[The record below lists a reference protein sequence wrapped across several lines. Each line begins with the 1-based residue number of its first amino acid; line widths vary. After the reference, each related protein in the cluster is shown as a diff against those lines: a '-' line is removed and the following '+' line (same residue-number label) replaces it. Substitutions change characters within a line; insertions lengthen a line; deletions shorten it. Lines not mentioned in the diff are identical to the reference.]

1 MALLLPRQPE
11 FDGLGWWARA
21 ALLLIL
27 LVKTRE
33 IIYLLFKQRWAPS
46 LPILQSLHG
55 RKMP

>member
-1 MALLLPRQPE
+1 MALPLPRQPE

-46 LPILQSLHG
+46 LPILQGLHG
-55 RKMP
+55 